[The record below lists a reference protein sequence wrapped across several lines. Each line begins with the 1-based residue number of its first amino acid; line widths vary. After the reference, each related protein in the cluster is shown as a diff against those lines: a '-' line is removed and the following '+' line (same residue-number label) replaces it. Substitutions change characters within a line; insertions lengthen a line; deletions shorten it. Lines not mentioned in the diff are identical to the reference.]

1 MDPNQDQFNRD
12 CERYRL
18 THGSAALQPYGCY
31 GNGDLFI
38 VKHQS
43 AEQVVLV
50 SVPDANEV
58 TVSSEEFSKGYWV
71 WLQDETVFY
80 VGSKEQQEAAR
91 AHWESVLA
99 TVKRVLYGN
108 SKQLP
113 ALS

>member
-1 MDPNQDQFNRD
+1 MASNQDQFNHD
-12 CERYRL
+12 CEQYRL
-18 THGSAALQPYGCY
+18 AHGRAALLPYGCY
-31 GNGDLFI
+31 ANGDFFI
-38 VKHQS
+38 VKDQT

-50 SVPDANEV
+50 SVPDVNEV

-108 SKQLP
+108 ENQLP